1 MATSFS
7 DEMADPSALIGTLL
21 ANRYRLD
28 EARSGGSGSSTV
40 FDATDIRLDTRVVV
54 RVSGASS
61 LLDLDAGVVTIPD
74 ALEVFRTQT
83 QRLAAL
89 SHSALAPIDDW
100 GVEEVDGESY
110 AFTILEYFPGGSLR
124 ELLDRGRRLTPSQA
138 LVVGLDVCRAL
149 HYLHGNGWVHGDV
162 RPANL
167 FLGEDNRVRLAGL
180 GIKRVAKV
188 ELMSNEQAGYA
199 APEVA
204 TGSDPSERSDVYS
217 LATTVLELITG
228 VVPFLGET
236 AGITLAAR
244 VGKLLPVSAEL
255 GPIAPLLE
263 RAGRPEA
270 EERFSALEFGQAL
283 ASIAGKMPLPEP
295 IESLAPASFEEVIEQ
310 REAERT
316 ADLLRP
322 EIPAELDETQAVV
335 RDATGS
341 RLVIA
346 DSAEPIVVAPVSEV
360 RRHKR
365 LWIAAGVVV
374 ALIVGF
380 VGFRLFVKQSHEVP
394 NVVGLLESE
403 ALNLVTPFDW
413 EVVFRA
419 ERSDSAPAGTV
430 LATDPAVG
438 VMLREGETLV
448 LIVSEGETLA
458 QLPDVSGMDA
468 GEATTLL
475 ESRGLVVT
483 QTQAESEE
491 IESGKAISWVV
502 PEQTGLKPGDEVLK
516 GTSIQLLISTGP
528 ALREVPSIIG
538 LTLDQAKE
546 LLDPLR
552 LDLLETP
559 PSNSNAAAEGLI
571 GAQSPPPGEKV
582 ARDSGIAFSISL
594 GPDLVELPNI
604 IGNNYSIVEPRLQE
618 AGFVIGEVTGRKQNR
633 LQKALIVG
641 QEVANGDLVA
651 RGSTVDLIFP

>member
-1 MATSFS
+1 
-7 DEMADPSALIGTLL
+7 MADPLALVGTLL

-28 EARSGGSGSSTV
+28 EARSGGSGSSSV
-40 FDATDIRLDTRVVV
+40 FDATDVRLDARVVV
-54 RVSGASS
+54 RVSSAHS
-61 LLDLDAGVVTIPD
+61 LVDFDAGNITPSD
-74 ALEVFRTQT
+74 ALEAFRKQT

-100 GVEEVDGESY
+100 GVEEVGGESY
-110 AFTILEYFPGGSLR
+110 AFTVLEWFPGGSLR
-124 ELLDRGRRLTPSQA
+124 ELLDRGRRLSPSQA

-149 HYLHGNGWVHGDV
+149 HFLHGNGWVHGDV

-204 TGSDPSERSDVYS
+204 TGSEPSERSDVYS
-217 LATTVLELITG
+217 LATTLVELITG
-228 VVPFLGET
+228 VVPFMAET

-244 VGKLLPVSAEL
+244 VGKLLPVSADL

-263 RAGRPEA
+263 RAGRPED
-270 EERFSALEFGQAL
+270 EERFSALEFGRAL
-283 ASIAGKMPLPEP
+283 ASIAAKMPLPEP
-295 IESLAPASFEEVIEQ
+295 IETIAAVSFEAVIEQ

-316 ADLLRP
+316 AELLRP
-322 EIPAELDETQAVV
+322 EIPAELDEAPSLV
-335 RDATGS
+335 RDATGPQA
-341 RLVIA
+341 RMVIA

-365 LWIAAGVVV
+365 LWVVAGVVV
-374 ALIVGF
+374 AVIIGF
-380 VGFRLFVKQSHEVP
+380 VAFQLLVKPSYEVP

-403 ALNLVTPFDW
+403 ARNLVTPFDW
-413 EVVFRA
+413 EVVVRA

-438 VMLREGETLV
+438 VSLREGATLV

-468 GEATTLL
+468 TEATTLL

-483 QTQAESEE
+483 QAQAESEE
-491 IESGKAISWVV
+491 VEAGKAISWVV
-502 PEQTGLKPGDEVLK
+502 PEQTGLTPGDEVLK
-516 GTSIQLLISTGP
+516 GTAVQLLVSTGP

-582 ARDSGIAFSISL
+582 ARDTGIAFSISL

-604 IGNNYSIVEPRLQE
+604 IGNNYAIVEPRLKE
-618 AGFVIGEVTGRKQNR
+618 AGFVVGNVTGRKQNR

-651 RGSTVDLIFP
+651 RGSTVDLVFP

>member
-1 MATSFS
+1 MATSF
-7 DEMADPSALIGTLL
+7 DGEMADPSALVGTILT
-21 ANRYRLD
+21 NRYRLD
-28 EARSGGSGSSTV
+28 DARSGGSGSSMV
-40 FDATDIRLDTRVVV
+40 FDATDVRRNARVVV
-54 RVSGASS
+54 RVSAASS
-61 LLDLDAGVVTIPD
+61 LIDLEAGIATTVDALDA
-74 ALEVFRTQT
+74 FRKQT
-83 QRLAAL
+83 ERLAELKHA
-89 SHSALAPIDDW
+89 ALAPINDW
-100 GVEEVDGESY
+100 GVEEVGGETY
-110 AFTILEYFPGGSLR
+110 AFTVLEFFQGGSLR
-124 ELLDRGRRLTPSQA
+124 ELLDRGRRLSPSQA

-149 HYLHGNGWVHGDV
+149 HYLHGNEWVHGDV

-167 FLGEDNRVRLAGL
+167 FLGVDNRVRLAGL
-180 GIKRVAKV
+180 GVKRVAAV
-188 ELMSNEQAGYA
+188 GMMSNEQAGYA

-204 TGSDPSERSDVYS
+204 TGSEPSDRSDVYS
-217 LATTVLELITG
+217 LATTLVELISG
-228 VVPFLGET
+228 AVPFMGET
-236 AGITLAAR
+236 AGITLSAR

-270 EERFSALEFGQAL
+270 DERFSALEFGQAL

-295 IESLAPASFEEVIEQ
+295 IESLASTSFEEVIEQ

-316 ADLLRP
+316 ADLVRP
-322 EIPAELDETQAVV
+322 EIPAELDDTQAIV
-335 RDATGS
+335 REATGP

-365 LWIAAGVVV
+365 VWVVAGVVV

-380 VGFRLFVKQSHEVP
+380 VGFRLLVKPSHEVP
-394 NVVGLLESE
+394 DVVGLLESE

-430 LATDPAVG
+430 LATDPAAG

-468 GEATTLL
+468 VEATTLL

-483 QTQAESEE
+483 QAQAESEE

-516 GTSIQLLISTGP
+516 GTAIQLLVSTGP

-559 PSNSNAAAEGLI
+559 PSYSNAAAEGLI

-582 ARDSGIAFSISL
+582 ARDSGVAFSISL

-604 IGNNYSIVEPRLQE
+604 IGNNYSIVEPRLKE
-618 AGFVIGEVTGRKQNR
+618 AGFVIGEVKGRKQNR

-651 RGSTVDLIFP
+651 RGSTVDLVFP

>member
-1 MATSFS
+1 
-7 DEMADPSALIGTLL
+7 MADPSALIGTLL

-244 VGKLLPVSAEL
+244 VGKLLCRV
-255 GPIAPLLE
+255 GTD
-263 RAGRPEA
+263 
-270 EERFSALEFGQAL
+270 
-283 ASIAGKMPLPEP
+283 
-295 IESLAPASFEEVIEQ
+295 
-310 REAERT
+310 RT
-316 ADLLRP
+316 
-322 EIPAELDETQAVV
+322 
-335 RDATGS
+335 
-341 RLVIA
+341 
-346 DSAEPIVVAPVSEV
+346 
-360 RRHKR
+360 
-365 LWIAAGVVV
+365 
-374 ALIVGF
+374 
-380 VGFRLFVKQSHEVP
+380 
-394 NVVGLLESE
+394 
-403 ALNLVTPFDW
+403 VT
-413 EVVFRA
+413 
-419 ERSDSAPAGTV
+419 
-430 LATDPAVG
+430 
-438 VMLREGETLV
+438 
-448 LIVSEGETLA
+448 
-458 QLPDVSGMDA
+458 
-468 GEATTLL
+468 
-475 ESRGLVVT
+475 
-483 QTQAESEE
+483 
-491 IESGKAISWVV
+491 
-502 PEQTGLKPGDEVLK
+502 
-516 GTSIQLLISTGP
+516 
-528 ALREVPSIIG
+528 
-538 LTLDQAKE
+538 
-546 LLDPLR
+546 
-552 LDLLETP
+552 
-559 PSNSNAAAEGLI
+559 
-571 GAQSPPPGEKV
+571 
-582 ARDSGIAFSISL
+582 
-594 GPDLVELPNI
+594 
-604 IGNNYSIVEPRLQE
+604 
-618 AGFVIGEVTGRKQNR
+618 
-633 LQKALIVG
+633 
-641 QEVANGDLVA
+641 
-651 RGSTVDLIFP
+651 

>member
-1 MATSFS
+1 
-7 DEMADPSALIGTLL
+7 MADADALVGTLL

-28 EARSGGSGSSTV
+28 GSRSGGSGTSIV
-40 FDATDIRLDTRVVV
+40 FDATDIRLDARVVV
-54 RVSGASS
+54 RISSPAS
-61 LLDLDAGVVTIPD
+61 LVDLDAGIVTPTG
-74 ALEVFRTQT
+74 ALDVFRKQT
-83 QRLAAL
+83 QQLAAL
-89 SHSALAPIDDW
+89 AHSALGQIEDW
-100 GVEEVDGESY
+100 GVEEVGGQTL
-110 AFTILEYFPGGSLR
+110 AFTVLEWFPGGSLR
-124 ELLDRGRRLTPSQA
+124 ELLDRGRRLSPSQA

-149 HYLHGNGWVHGDV
+149 HFLHANGWVHGDV

-180 GIKRVAKV
+180 GVKRVTKV

-204 TGSDPSERSDVYS
+204 TGMPPDERSDVYS
-217 LATTVLELITG
+217 LATTLLELITG
-228 VVPFLGET
+228 VVPFMGDT
-236 AGITLAAR
+236 AGITLALR

-263 RAGRPEA
+263 RAGRPA
-270 EERFSALEFGQAL
+270 GEERFSALEFGQAL
-283 ASIAGKMPLPEP
+283 ASIAGRMPLPEP
-295 IESLAPASFEEVIEQ
+295 IASIAAVTFESLIEQ
-310 REAERT
+310 REAERSAELT
-316 ADLLRP
+316 RP
-322 EIPAELDETQAVV
+322 EIPAELDETQPLKAPGGDVNG
-335 RDATGS
+335 TGA

-346 DSAEPIVVAPVSEV
+346 DSQEPIVIAPVSEV

-365 LWIAAGVVV
+365 LWIAAAVLV
-374 ALIVGF
+374 ALVLGF
-380 VGFRLFVKQSHEVP
+380 VGFRLLVKPSHEIP
-394 NVVGLLESE
+394 NVIGLIESE
-403 ALNLVTPFDW
+403 ARNLVVPYKW
-413 EVVFRA
+413 QVVVRA

-438 VMLREGETLV
+438 TNLRESATLV

-458 QLPDVSGMDA
+458 QLPDVAGMDA
-468 GEATTLL
+468 TEATSLM

-491 IESGKAISWVV
+491 IDAGKAISWVV
-502 PEQTGLKPGDEVLK
+502 PEQTGLAPGDEVLK
-516 GTSIQLLISTGP
+516 GTAVQLLVSTGP

-546 LLDPLR
+546 VLDPLR
-552 LDLLETP
+552 LDLIETP
-559 PSNSNAAAEGLI
+559 PSNSNVAAEGLI

-594 GPDLVELPNI
+594 GPDLVALPNI
-604 IGNNYSIVEPRLQE
+604 IGNNYSIVETRLQE
-618 AGFVIGEVTGRKQNR
+618 AGFVIGNVTGRKQNR

-651 RGSTVDLIFP
+651 RGSTVDLVFP